1 MWRGWAMAVV
11 LGAWALAACGG
22 DGDAADAD
30 ADEVTAASTTT
41 STSTPNASTPPP
53 TGNESADDADAPV
66 VTQTNEAPTTSTT
79 AATTTTTTT
88 EPPSGLTLAPDGLGV
103 VQFGA
108 DRETTLAALIDA
120 IGAPT
125 VVQEPFQDSS
135 STARAGASWPGLSLT
150 FTGPVDGPLL
160 FWGYEFGRVHA
171 VDASGALT
179 DGDPWVPVG
188 WQTTTATSDGIAP
201 ATPVV
206 DVAESHP
213 EVYMPDCGRTPQ
225 AASLLRGA
233 GSPGQLLFLEPAELG
248 LFVRVATDGTIF
260 SVGAQASPNP
270 FSCDGG

>member
-22 DGDAADAD
+22 DGDADEADAD

-79 AATTTTTTT
+79 ATTTT